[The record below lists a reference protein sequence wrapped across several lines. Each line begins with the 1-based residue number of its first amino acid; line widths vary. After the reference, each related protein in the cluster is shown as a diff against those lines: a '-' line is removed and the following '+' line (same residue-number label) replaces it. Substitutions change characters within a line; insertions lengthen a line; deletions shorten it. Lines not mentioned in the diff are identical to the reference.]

1 MRDEEKTRADLIA
14 ELRTLRRR
22 LAGRSPG
29 SPPGDDPYEHLL
41 ENMRA
46 MVCELDAEG
55 RLIYVSRTVSDLLGY
70 APEEVVGTSG
80 LEWTHDKDLPEV
92 SKRFQESIASGHVA
106 RYLYRAR
113 HKSGHWV
120 WLEGSGSIYRTAEG
134 EPRVVAF
141 SRDVTE
147 ARRAEEARRAGEE
160 RLQVMIDNAS
170 DFMAELDAEGHFLFV
185 SSNCMRLFGHPPEFF
200 IGKKLQDL
208 ALVDTVHPD
217 DQNNLRTGYD
227 ANVMRRGR
235 AQIETRMKSADG
247 SWHWF
252 ESTAKTYQARDG
264 SMRAV
269 VISRDVTERHQAE
282 QELYESEVR
291 YRQVI
296 DASGNLVSEVDAEGR
311 LVYMSPSV
319 ERILGYR
326 PEELVGTTPFSL
338 VHPDDMERAVES
350 FLRGV
355 AGEETTRTNVYR
367 VRHKD
372 GSYRWFGGEGIPYET
387 ADGELRFLGVN
398 YDVTEQRATL
408 ALLDL
413 PPESPA
419 RARIQMIQK
428 AAHRAAALTNQM
440 LAYTGNET
448 LQLEVL
454 DLSRLVEEMAQLVES
469 AVSKKAELSY
479 ELLADPPPVEADAAQ
494 LSQVAMNLIT
504 NAAEA
509 LGDDVGRISIRT
521 GVTEADR
528 ALLSR
533 TLLGAELPEGTYAFF
548 EVVDTGS
555 GMDSDTRSKIFD
567 PFFTTKFTGRGLG
580 LAAVL
585 GIVRSHGGA
594 IELDSVPGLGTR
606 FRVLLPKSSRAYTPR
621 ADDDTRVG
629 AWRSKGTI
637 LIVDDDAGVRE
648 LARET
653 LERAGL
659 DVITA
664 NDGRE
669 AVTRFAENA
678 DSIRLV
684 LLDRTMPASGGEEA
698 FVRIREIEP
707 RVPIVL
713 VSGYARASLNGL
725 LSEPGL
731 AGFLQKPFLPTAL
744 LAKVRE
750 LLDR

>member
-1 MRDEEKTRADLIA
+1 
-14 ELRTLRRR
+14 
-22 LAGRSPG
+22 
-29 SPPGDDPYEHLL
+29 
-41 ENMRA
+41 
-46 MVCELDAEG
+46 
-55 RLIYVSRTVSDLLGY
+55 
-70 APEEVVGTSG
+70 
-80 LEWTHDKDLPEV
+80 
-92 SKRFQESIASGHVA
+92 VA

-398 YDVTEQRATL
+398 YDVTEQREAERERHELGERMQQAQKLESLGVMAGGIAHDFNNLLTPILGGSTL